1 MLNYKYMYA
10 LMGKTRIF
18 REGIIMKKQNIN
30 YENRN
35 FLYEAILQLKNI
47 EECEAFFEDLC
58 TVQEL
63 ASISQRLVVA
73 KLLIEDKV
81 YADIVDYTGA
91 STATISRV
99 NRTLQC
105 GKEGYNVVFNRLREE
120 NKL

>member
-1 MLNYKYMYA
+1 
-10 LMGKTRIF
+10 
-18 REGIIMKKQNIN
+18 MKKQNIN
-30 YENRN
+30 YENRK
-35 FLYEAILQLKNI
+35 FLYEAILQLKDM

-73 KLLIEDKV
+73 KLLTEHKV
-81 YADIVDYTGA
+81 YADIVEKTSA

-105 GKEGYNVVFNRLREE
+105 GRDGYNVVFNRLKEQ

>member
-1 MLNYKYMYA
+1 MD
-10 LMGKTRIF
+10 
-18 REGIIMKKQNIN
+18 IMKKQNIN
-30 YENRN
+30 YENRK
-35 FLYEAILQLKNI
+35 FLYEAILQLKDM

-73 KLLIEDKV
+73 KLLTEDKV
-81 YADIVDYTGA
+81 YADIVEKTSA

-105 GKEGYNVVFNRLREE
+105 GRDGYNVVFSRLKEQ

>member
-1 MLNYKYMYA
+1 
-10 LMGKTRIF
+10 
-18 REGIIMKKQNIN
+18 MKKQNIN
-30 YENRN
+30 YENRK
-35 FLYEAILQLKNI
+35 FLYEAILQLKNM

-73 KLLIEDKV
+73 KLLTEDKV
-81 YADIVDYTGA
+81 YSDIVEKTSA

-99 NRTLQC
+99 NRTLQY
-105 GKEGYNVVFNRLREE
+105 GRDGYNVVFNRLKEV

>member
-1 MLNYKYMYA
+1 
-10 LMGKTRIF
+10 
-18 REGIIMKKQNIN
+18 MKKQNIN
-30 YENRN
+30 YDNRK
-35 FLYEAILQLKNI
+35 FLYEAILQLKNM

-73 KLLIEDKV
+73 KLLTEDKV
-81 YADIVDYTGA
+81 YSDIVEKTSA

-99 NRTLQC
+99 NRTLQY
-105 GKEGYNVVFNRLREE
+105 GRDGYNVVFNRLKEV

>member
-1 MLNYKYMYA
+1 
-10 LMGKTRIF
+10 
-18 REGIIMKKQNIN
+18 MKKQNIN
-30 YENRN
+30 YENRK
-35 FLYEAILQLKNI
+35 FLYEAILQLKDM

-73 KLLIEDKV
+73 KLLTEDKV
-81 YADIVDYTGA
+81 YADIVEKTSA

-105 GKEGYNVVFNRLREE
+105 GRDGYNVVFNRLKEQ